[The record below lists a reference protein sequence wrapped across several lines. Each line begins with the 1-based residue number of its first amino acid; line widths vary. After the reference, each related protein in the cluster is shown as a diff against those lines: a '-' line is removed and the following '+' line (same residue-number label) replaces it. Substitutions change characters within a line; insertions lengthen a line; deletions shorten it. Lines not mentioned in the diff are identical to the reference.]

1 MTDFA
6 GALLL
11 SVGGMYLMAAAMMKA
26 SDIAAVES
34 SLKKYRL
41 PGVLGRTVSACHL
54 VLGESILGT
63 TVILSVLSG
72 FRPAFIG
79 AGLLLATTYLS
90 FAFITA
96 RVLWRGDVFACSCL
110 GFGIEPTPIGNIHV
124 LRAIGL
130 SASSLIGTVVAARAS
145 TFELSIALFSVWVAL
160 SGVIVTLVWKDIQ
173 YLRLANR
180 TPFVMAHASRNT

>member
-90 FAFITA
+90 FAFIHSQSVVERGCF
-96 RVLWRGDVFACSCL
+96 RV
-110 GFGIEPTPIGNIHV
+110 
-124 LRAIGL
+124 
-130 SASSLIGTVVAARAS
+130 
-145 TFELSIALFSVWVAL
+145 
-160 SGVIVTLVWKDIQ
+160 
-173 YLRLANR
+173 
-180 TPFVMAHASRNT
+180 